1 MILCSRLC
9 RILIITGVISNP
21 HHQQEVEAFE
31 ENACY
36 KSSVTNNNIIIC
48 FTWFSREKGQHI
60 IPAVFKENSERA

>member
-36 KSSVTNNNIIIC
+36 KSSVTNNNIVIC
-48 FTWFSREKGQHI
+48 FNV
-60 IPAVFKENSERA
+60 VFQGERATYYSSSF